1 MSDENFHVGSPPTVP
16 SQQPAGRSK
25 RSMWLGAGVMLA
37 GLALACCGGFVIGSS
52 GDGTPQVITT
62 PTPVKVIEYLPAP
75 STAPAA
81 TSAAPAVP
89 TKAALATI
97 EEGSWTVGEDFPAGT
112 YKLAAPATS
121 TCYWGIYKSGTNQ
134 GTIIENDIVT
144 GGRPTVTLKRGQD
157 FKSDCGTWV
166 KVK

>member
-1 MSDENFHVGSPPTVP
+1 MSDTNYHVGSPPNITG
-16 SQQPAGRSK
+16 QPATSSRK
-25 RSMWLGAGVMLA
+25 RVWLGAAVVLGAVMVA
-37 GLALACCGGFVIGSS
+37 FCCGLGIGGSS
-52 GDGTPQVITT
+52 GGDPQVITT

-75 STAPAA
+75 SAAPVAS
-81 TSAAPAVP
+81 SAAPAAP
-89 TKAALATI
+89 TKAAPAVI
-97 EEGSWTVGEDFPAGT
+97 EEGTWTVGEDFPAGT
-112 YKLAAPATS
+112 YKLQTAVTS

-157 FKSDCGTWV
+157 FESSCGTWV

>member
-1 MSDENFHVGSPPTVP
+1 MSIPPSPMPEIPGYTP
-16 SQQPAGRSK
+16 PANRKK
-25 RSMWLGAGVMLA
+25 RMWLGVCAMAAIVIVA
-37 GLALACCGGFVIGSS
+37 FCCGLGIGGS
-52 GDGTPQVITT
+52 GDTDPQVITT
-62 PTPVKVIEYLPAP
+62 PTPVKVIEYLPVP

-81 TSAAPAVP
+81 TSAAPAAP
-89 TKAALATI
+89 TKAAPATI
-97 EEGSWTVGEDFPAGT
+97 EEGTWTVGEDFPAGT
-112 YKLAAPATS
+112 YKLQTAVTS

-157 FKSDCGTWV
+157 FESSCGTWV

>member
-1 MSDENFHVGSPPTVP
+1 MSDTNYHVGSPPNIP
-16 SQQPAGRSK
+16 GQPAARSK
-25 RSMWLGAGVMLA
+25 KRVWLGALVVFGAVVVA
-37 GLALACCGGFVIGSS
+37 FCCGLGIGGS
-52 GDGTPQVITT
+52 GDTSPQVITT

-81 TSAAPAVP
+81 TSAAPTAP
-89 TKAALATI
+89 TKGVPVTI
-97 EEGSWTVGEDFPAGT
+97 EEGTWTVGDDFPAGT
-112 YKLAAPATS
+112 YKLQTAATS

-134 GTIIENDIVT
+134 ANIIDNDIVT
-144 GGRPTVTLKRGQD
+144 GGRPTVVLKRGHD